1 MSRFLLS
8 PFTFV
13 LNHYNKIAYTYDILS
28 WMVYGKRLINIQKDL
43 IKKLP
48 KAGKILILG
57 GGNGKIL
64 PIIFNHAPSLNIEYV
79 EASSLMIKLAKKYKH
94 PRQSVTFHHADAL
107 TFKLKS
113 EHIYAGFFLDL
124 LDEKQIE
131 LLIRKHQFKN
141 KTSYWYIADFQ
152 LNKETELYLLR
163 RIQLF
168 FTILFFKITTR
179 HSINNLPKIEAIF
192 ENIGY
197 KTNQYSD
204 KKSFICW
211 KIISSINN

>member
-1 MSRFLLS
+1 MR
-8 PFTFV
+8 V
-13 LNHYNKIAYTYDILS
+13 
-28 WMVYGKRLINIQKDL
+28 
-43 IKKLP
+43 
-48 KAGKILILG
+48 
-57 GGNGKIL
+57 
-64 PIIFNHAPSLNIEYV
+64 
-79 EASSLMIKLAKKYKH
+79 
-94 PRQSVTFHHADAL
+94 
-107 TFKLKS
+107 
-113 EHIYAGFFLDL
+113 FFLDL

-152 LNKETELYLLR
+152 LNKETELYFLR